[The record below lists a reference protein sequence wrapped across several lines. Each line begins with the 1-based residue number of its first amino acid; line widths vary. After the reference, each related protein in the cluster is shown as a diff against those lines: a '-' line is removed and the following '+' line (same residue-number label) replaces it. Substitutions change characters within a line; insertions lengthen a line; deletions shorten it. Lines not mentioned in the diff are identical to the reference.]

1 MDERIIYQE
10 IWPSGRVIHLKLTAD
25 TFATSIY
32 KSFLPLATIPISAI
46 RQVEIGRF
54 GLSRMMTISYYKASD
69 TFVTASFP
77 VRDME
82 MWRRVFKRLGITAN

>member
-1 MDERIIYQE
+1 M
-10 IWPSGRVIHLKLTAD
+10 IHLKLTDD

-32 KSFLPLATIPISAI
+32 KCFLPLTTTPISAI

-54 GLSRMMTISYYKASD
+54 GLSKMMTISYYKTSGA
-69 TFVTASFP
+69 FVTASFP

-82 MWRRVFKRLGITAN
+82 TWRRVFKSLGITVN

>member
-54 GLSRMMTISYYKASD
+54 GLSRMMTISYYQTSD

-82 MWRRVFKRLGITAN
+82 TWRRVFKRLGITVN